1 MTIHTILLIS
11 FVLLALG
18 LFTFKQEK
26 YLRLCAI
33 ASACIVALILVL
45 ATMLNNHFSY
55 AIISYQDFVNFNFP
69 IYSMAMMFGI
79 AFILSVTFLLI
90 HKKIHY
96 QELAIIL
103 IYFVGATGIL
113 VADDIF
119 SLLIYWELVALT
131 GSLIVNFSSNPH
143 AANTALKYFTIH
155 AISGVCLMIGLI
167 DYSITYN
174 TSDLPHN
181 AFSLS
186 DPMNYFL
193 LLGILINLGL
203 PPVASWVVDGYSKC
217 SSNASLFLS
226 IFTTKS
232 ALFLLLRFF
241 YGNHQLIYIGI
252 LIALYGMIFSAFQT
266 NIRRIL
272 AYSIIHQIGLTIIG
286 ISAVAYSNGLIIS
299 YIIVGVLYKL
309 VFFMVA
315 ALLFDITK
323 TEDIYELKGAVNIKS
338 MLGIVIIIT
347 ALQSLGLP
355 FTGGFIVKSYLMD
368 DITTLNLTWLDY
380 TMLLAMA
387 GTALNI
393 GVRLPYYLLNFKNK
407 STINF
412 KKQGLN
418 NKIILPL
425 LVIVVLLQAIAF
437 IRFSQYTNLANIT
450 HALEVFGIG
459 FILFYITYHLIN
471 EKIFLQGISNSI
483 MFIHKTTLNFL
494 SLFTSTI
501 LLRTLNRSAVS
512 TYTYLVSLQFNYNIL
527 TSRIIYLILIFM
539 CLIYMVIKWHS

>member
-1 MTIHTILLIS
+1 MTLHSILIIS
-11 FVLLALG
+11 FVLLAIG

-33 ASACIVALILVL
+33 ASACIVALLLVL
-45 ATMLNNHFSY
+45 ATLLNNNFSY
-55 AIISYQDFVNFNFP
+55 SIISYQDFVNFNFP
-69 IYSMAMMFGI
+69 IYSMAVMFGV

-96 QELAIIL
+96 KELAIIL

-113 VADDIF
+113 VANDIF
-119 SLLIYWELVALT
+119 SLLIYWELVALS
-131 GSLIVNFSSNPH
+131 GSLIVNFSLHPH

-167 DYSITYN
+167 DYSITYS
-174 TSDLPHN
+174 TSSLPHTT
-181 AFSLS
+181 FSLS

-323 TEDIYELKGAVNIKS
+323 TEDIYKLKGAINIKS
-338 MLGIVIIIT
+338 MLGVVIIIT

-355 FTGGFIVKSYLMD
+355 FTGGFIVKSSLLD
-368 DITTLNLTWLDY
+368 DITQMSLTWLDY

-393 GVRLPYYLLNFKNK
+393 GVRLPYYLLNFKNNSK
-407 STINF
+407 VNF
-412 KKQGLN
+412 KQRGLN

-425 LVIVVLLQAIAF
+425 LIIVVLLQAIAF
-437 IRFSQYTNLANIT
+437 IHFTQFTNLANIT
-450 HALEVFGIG
+450 HALEVFGLG
-459 FILFYITYHLIN
+459 FILFYIGYHLIN
-471 EKIFLQGISNSI
+471 EEALLKVINNSI
-483 MFIHKTTLNFL
+483 VLLHQSTISFL
-494 SLFTSTI
+494 RLFTSTVV
-501 LLRTLNRSAVS
+501 LKALNRSAVS

-527 TSRIIYLILIFM
+527 TSRIIYLILVFM